1 MNSFIFY
8 AKVRLIFT
16 FRAKIRKKLTVS
28 YRIKEEGCKQGI
40 EKTDGSEEMGT
51 RYLLQKN
58 TLVILP
64 SNNCNT

>member
-28 YRIKEEGCKQGI
+28 YRIKEEDCKQGI
-40 EKTDGSEEMGT
+40 
-51 RYLLQKN
+51 
-58 TLVILP
+58 
-64 SNNCNT
+64 